1 MPSAFPDP
9 NQYAAFLFD
18 MDGTILSSTASAE
31 RVWGAWAERHGLDP
45 VRFLPTMHG
54 KRGID
59 TIRQLGLP
67 GIDPVAESDKIT
79 QAEIDDVDGVVAI
92 PGAAEFLAALPPER
106 WAIVTS
112 STKPLALRRLGAA
125 GLPVPRFMVTGD
137 DVTIGKPNPQCYILG
152 AEVLGVR
159 STDCLVFEDVEAGVQ
174 AGEAAGASVLVITAA
189 GHKQDLGNRPSIEN
203 YTTISPE
210 IAGDGLMSIVP
221 RRQIIG

>member
-1 MPSAFPDP
+1 MPPQFPDQK
-9 NQYAAFLFD
+9 QYAAFLFD
-18 MDGTILSSTASAE
+18 MDGTILSSKAAAE
-31 RVWGAWAERHGLDP
+31 RVWGHWAERHGLDP

-54 KRGID
+54 KRGVD

-67 GIDPVAESDKIT
+67 GIDPVLEADKIT

-92 PGAAEFLAALPPER
+92 PGAVSFLAALPPDR

-112 STKPLALRRLGAA
+112 STKALALRRLDAA

-159 STDCLVFEDVEAGVQ
+159 PAECLVFEDVEAGVQ
-174 AGEAAGASVLVITAA
+174 AGEAAGAGVMVITAA
-189 GHKQDLGNRPSIEN
+189 GHKHDFGNRPSIDD
-203 YTTISPE
+203 YTTISPA
-210 IAGDGLMSIVP
+210 IRGDGLMIV
-221 RRQIIG
+221 RRPQIIG